1 MRVPD
6 PLLLNIL
13 AAALGIEFPDNK
25 SKFLEYVKQR
35 FENNQEELQKALML
49 SSNSDD
55 IYLEAMFEDFVRNL
69 LSDARNE
76 GITIT
81 W

>member
-1 MRVPD
+1 MRIPD

-13 AAALGIEFPDNK
+13 AVALGIEFPDMK

-35 FENNQEELQKALML
+35 FEKNPEELQKALTL

-55 IYLEAMFEDFVRNL
+55 IYLEAMFENFVKDL
-69 LSDARNE
+69 LSDARKE
-76 GITIT
+76 GVTIT